1 MPFFSVVIPLYNKE
15 NFIAETL
22 NSVLAQ
28 TFTDF
33 EVIVVDDVS
42 TDDSISVVEKIKD
55 ERIRIIRHEKNK
67 GLSASRNTGIKNADS
82 EMIAFL
88 DADDLWKEE
97 FLEKIFQLISLY
109 PTAGIFASRYE
120 EEYPDNL
127 TIPIPSPQTKL
138 TDDMG
143 MINFYTENLKKP
155 IFCSSCI
162 CIKKHVFA
170 DTGFYDEKITFSED
184 IDLYIRASVKF
195 SIAYCNE
202 VLATYM
208 IYYENQITS
217 NGLHNKTIPD
227 FNKYEP
233 IAAKRKDLKKYL
245 DFHRY
250 IMAKHYKLDAN
261 TQGYKKMLK
270 GIDLSSLNYKQIVL
284 LYAPAFILRAIKRIK
299 GLLIKNGLNPTSY

>member
-42 TDDSISVVEKIKD
+42 TDGSISVVEKIKD
-55 ERIRIIRHEKNK
+55 DRIRIIRHEKNK

-97 FLEKIFQLISLY
+97 FLESMAGLSKKY
-109 PTAGIFASRYE
+109 PQASMYASKYE
-120 EEYPDNL
+120 EVYNEVYVEHDFSAQEGLVHDFFINNLNQTIYYPSSL
-127 TIPIPSPQTKL
+127 CV
-138 TDDMG
+138 
-143 MINFYTENLKKP
+143 KKEAFDV
-155 IFCSSCI
+155 IG
-162 CIKKHVFA
+162 H
-170 DTGFYDEKITFSED
+170 YDESITFAED
-184 IDLYIRASVKF
+184 LDFNIRAHLAVKM
-195 SIAYCNE
+195 AYANRP
-202 VLATYM
+202 LM
-208 IYYENQITS
+208 IYRMASENQITHS
-217 NGLHNKTIPD
+217 GLKNRSITD
-227 FNKYEP
+227 FDKYEALYP
-233 IAAKRKDLKKYL
+233 ARKDLKKYL